1 MTTSVHPDQ
10 AVRRRRF
17 HLHCSCGATIASSEA
32 TATCSECGSVVT
44 FRGATFLRK
53 DLITYIRL
61 VGKEL
66 PLIVGWP
73 LFIALSGY
81 FAGIEGAI
89 LAFIA
94 SAIAFGIYKA
104 DVSSP
109 RRQASRASD
118 PTMRYRW
125 MGRLILVAATFLV
138 LVYSIPASNYHEWM
152 AIAKHPKPHDCDFA
166 VPPFGDK
173 HCRYEASFT
182 TSSEGGGKLTVD
194 WNRMSD

>member
-1 MTTSVHPDQ
+1 
-10 AVRRRRF
+10 
-17 HLHCSCGATIASSEA
+17 
-32 TATCSECGSVVT
+32 
-44 FRGATFLRK
+44 
-53 DLITYIRL
+53 
-61 VGKEL
+61 
-66 PLIVGWP
+66 
-73 LFIALSGY
+73 
-81 FAGIEGAI
+81 
-89 LAFIA
+89 
-94 SAIAFGIYKA
+94 
-104 DVSSP
+104 
-109 RRQASRASD
+109 
-118 PTMRYRW
+118 MRYRW